1 MTVKNE
7 LSLFEELVRRIDIRI
22 DKVNKKRDR
31 LTSLSCAMDGE
42 RVQTSLQPD
51 KYSDVISDICDLEA
65 DITELKAAALTLISY
80 LDNENYKK
88 VLKKRHLEK
97 KSYESIGSELEYSA
111 RHIRRLEKEALN
123 TIKYYKSIDLSKK
136 IL

>member
-1 MTVKNE
+1 MTADNE
-7 LSLFEELVRRIDIRI
+7 LSLFEELVRQIDIRI
-22 DKVNKKRDR
+22 EKVNKKRDR

-42 RVQTSLQPD
+42 RVQTSLQTD
-51 KYSDVISDICDLEA
+51 KYSDVISDIRDLEA
-65 DITELKAAALTLISY
+65 DITQLKEAALTLISY
-80 LDNENYKK
+80 LDNKNYRK

-97 KSYESIGSELEYSA
+97 KSYEFIGLELDYSA